1 MKAKQTKLT
10 FDIHAVKRIVERRLP
25 VDAVAQIAEV
35 GVTVQ
40 ESRDCVM
47 KRGDINGK
55 PVHVV
60 LVANSIRTVYT
71 ADQWDSTITIHRKKV
86 SNL

>member
-1 MKAKQTKLT
+1 MTTKAKKVGYE
-10 FDIHAVKRIVERRLP
+10 FHAVKRMLQRRLS
-25 VDAVAQIAEV
+25 VDAIAQIAEV

-40 ESRDCVM
+40 ESKDCVM

-60 LVANSIRTVYT
+60 LDKAANLVRTVYT
-71 ADQWDSTITIHRKKV
+71 ADQWDSTITVQKRA
-86 SNL
+86 L